1 MWLVNPSNM
10 QKKRIAGIALLVLVI
25 LAVYSFQ
32 TYKPKYAG
40 EVKATLIIENGVRTQ
55 CEVTLPAGSNVEDL
69 MTACGIPFEKEPS
82 GFITS
87 INGVSQDASS
97 GRYWLYYVNGELGQ
111 VGASQY
117 AVEDGDIITW
127 KLEKI

>member
-1 MWLVNPSNM
+1 M
-10 QKKRIAGIALLVLVI
+10 QKKRIAGIALLVVVI
-25 LAVYSFQ
+25 PAVYSFQ
-32 TYKPKYAG
+32 TYRPRYTG
-40 EVKATLIIENGVRTQ
+40 EVEATLIIENGERTQ

-69 MTACGIPFEKEPS
+69 MTACGVPFEKEPS

-87 INGVSQDASS
+87 INGVSQDASK
-97 GRYWLYYVNGELGQ
+97 GMYWLYYVNGEMGQ

-117 AVEDGDIITW
+117 VVKDGDIITW